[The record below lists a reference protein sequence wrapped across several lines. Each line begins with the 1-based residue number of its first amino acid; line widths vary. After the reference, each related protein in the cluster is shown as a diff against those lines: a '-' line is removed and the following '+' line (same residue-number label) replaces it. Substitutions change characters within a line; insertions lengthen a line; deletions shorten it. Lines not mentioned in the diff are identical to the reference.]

1 MSAHCRDVCSKA
13 EEETAGE
20 AVRDSSDARSSVTT
34 GSFST
39 MVALVLYRS
48 SLHRYRPVG
57 SGRTSNS
64 YLTTDDV
71 SHACGGA
78 AGSRGTGRGARET
91 STRGL

>member
-78 AGSRGTGRGARET
+78 AGSRGTGRGSRET
-91 STRGL
+91 SIRGL